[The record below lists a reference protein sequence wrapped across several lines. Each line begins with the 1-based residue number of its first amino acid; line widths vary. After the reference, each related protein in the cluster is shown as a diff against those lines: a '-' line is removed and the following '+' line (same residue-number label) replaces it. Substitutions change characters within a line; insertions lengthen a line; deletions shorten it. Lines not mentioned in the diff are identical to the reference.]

1 MHRALSTRP
10 DLSRRSPLAKAD
22 SRYLNTTAGKLAYQL
37 GWCSIALG
45 ALELL
50 ASRGVARTLGMHGQ
64 DSLIRAYG
72 VREIVKG
79 VGILTSP
86 NPTPWLWGRVAG
98 DALDLGTLA
107 YAYRTSPKRRN
118 VAIAMANVA
127 TVTAL
132 DVLAAQQLGEI
143 AHRQE
148 MPTRDYSDRSGFPR
162 GVEVSRGLAAN
173 APIPPEFR
181 TPEALQPLS
190 T

>member
-1 MHRALSTRP
+1 MQQAVATRP
-10 DLSRRSPLAKAD
+10 N
-22 SRYLNTTAGKLAYQL
+22 SRYPNSTPGKLAMQL
-37 GWCSIALG
+37 GWFSIALG
-45 ALELL
+45 AVELF
-50 ASRGVARTLGMHGQ
+50 ASRPMARTLGMYGQ
-64 DSLIRAYG
+64 ESLIRAYG

-79 VGILTSP
+79 VGILTSS

-107 YAYRTSPKRRN
+107 NAYRTSPKRRN
-118 VAIAMANVA
+118 LAIAMANVA

-132 DVLAAQQLGEI
+132 DVLAAKQLGAI

-148 MPTRDYSDRSGFPR
+148 MPTRDYSDRSGFPGGIEAAR
-162 GVEVSRGLAAN
+162 GQAAN
-173 APIPPEFR
+173 ADIPADFR

>member
-1 MHRALSTRP
+1 MR
-10 DLSRRSPLAKAD
+10 
-22 SRYLNTTAGKLAYQL
+22 
-37 GWCSIALG
+37 
-45 ALELL
+45 
-50 ASRGVARTLGMHGQ
+50 GQ

-107 YAYRTSPKRRN
+107 YAYRTSAKRRN

-132 DVLAAQQLGEI
+132 DVLAAQQLGAI
-143 AHRQE
+143 AQRQQQ
-148 MPTRDYSDRSGFPR
+148 PTRDYSMRSGFPR
-162 GVEVSRGLAAN
+162 GVDASRGLAAD
-173 APIPPEFR
+173 AVIPADMR
-181 TPEALQPLS
+181 TPEPLRPWTS
-190 T
+190 DGPRL

>member
-1 MHRALSTRP
+1 MQRALSTRP
-10 DLSRRSPLAKAD
+10 N
-22 SRYLNTTAGKLAYQL
+22 SRYTNSAPGKLAIQL
-37 GWCSIALG
+37 GWFSIALG
-45 ALELL
+45 ALELF
-50 ASRGVARTLGMHGQ
+50 ASRPMARSLGMQ
-64 DSLIRAYG
+64 RQESLIRAYG

>member
-45 ALELL
+45 AIELL

-98 DALDLGTLA
+98 DVLDLGTLA
-107 YAYRTSPKRRN
+107 YAYRTSSKRRN
-118 VAIAMANVA
+118 LAIAMVNVA
-127 TVTAL
+127 GSAAV
-132 DVLAAQQLGEI
+132 DVLAAQQLG
-143 AHRQE
+143 AVARRQQQ
-148 MPTRDYSDRSGFPR
+148 PSVDYSNRSGFPR
-162 GVEVSRGLAAN
+162 GLEMSRGLAKDTE
-173 APIPPEFR
+173 IPADFR
-181 TPEALQPLS
+181 TPAALRPY
-190 T
+190 